1 MDVDVYSQYF
11 AAECVYN
18 GRRRKGVAVNLTA
31 SSEAGMI
38 RYRVSVSF
46 FPHEN
51 SEDFAISYDAYA
63 EKEIYHAK
71 GRRSKKREAGMLAE
85 IRSHADG
92 LAKSLGGMID
102 WEKPLGEARCG
113 KE

>member
-18 GRRRKGVAVNLTA
+18 GRERKGVVVNLT
-31 SSEAGMI
+31 STSEAGTI
-38 RYRVSVSF
+38 RYRVNISF

-51 SEDFAISYDAYA
+51 PEDFAISYDAYA
-63 EKEIYHAK
+63 EKEIYNAK

-85 IRSHADG
+85 IRVHAEE
-92 LAKSLGGMID
+92 LAKSLGGTID
-102 WEKPLGEARCG
+102 WEKPLGEARLG
-113 KE
+113 

>member
-18 GRRRKGVAVNLTA
+18 GRERKGVVVNLTS
-31 SSEAGMI
+31 SSEAGVI
-38 RYRVSVSF
+38 RYRVSISF
-46 FPHEN
+46 FPYEN
-51 SEDFAISYDAYA
+51 PEDFAISYDAYA

-85 IRSHADG
+85 IRVHADE
-92 LAKSLGGMID
+92 LAKSLGGIID
-102 WEKPLGEARCG
+102 WEKPLREARRG
-113 KE
+113 

>member
-1 MDVDVYSQYF
+1 MDIDVYSQYF

-18 GRRRKGVAVNLTA
+18 GRARKGVVVNLTS
-31 SSEAGMI
+31 SSEAGTI
-38 RYRVSVSF
+38 RYCVSVSF

-51 SEDFAISYDAYA
+51 PEDFAISYDAYA

-85 IRSHADG
+85 IRIHADE
-92 LAKSLGGMID
+92 LAKGLDGTID
-102 WEKPLGEARCG
+102 WEKPLCEARLG
-113 KE
+113 